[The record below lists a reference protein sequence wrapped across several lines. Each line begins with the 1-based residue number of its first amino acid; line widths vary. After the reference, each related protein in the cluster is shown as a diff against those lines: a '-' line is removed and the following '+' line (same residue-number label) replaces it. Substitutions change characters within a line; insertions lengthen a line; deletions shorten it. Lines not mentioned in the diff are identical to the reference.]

1 MKTKITV
8 VVVTFNGS
16 KWLHKMLE
24 SVLKSSISVN
34 VIIVDNASTDN
45 SAAIIETYTQVQL
58 IKSTKNL
65 GFGKA
70 NNIGIK
76 AALQLQSDY
85 IFLLNQDT
93 WIFETTIQTLV
104 QTAQLNPELGIISPM
119 HLRVN
124 EKDLDQNFETYF
136 SKKVNNNNT
145 DYDEVTFVNA
155 AAWMVSKAC
164 FNKVGLFEPLFNH
177 YGEDRNFC
185 DRVIFHGFK
194 IGIEPTSFI
203 VHDRLITRNFNKD
216 VLQSKYKILNVFLN
230 VNYTFAKSL
239 PVALKNVFGLPKFF
253 RNHYS
258 SPKTATFFFK
268 LLYFYLQNIIY
279 FRKIIAIRNRSK
291 NGLNGL

>member
-45 SAAIIETYTQVQL
+45 SGAIIETYTQVQL
-58 IKSTKNL
+58 IKSNINL

-93 WIFETTIQTLV
+93 WVFETTIQTLV
-104 QTAQLNPELGIISPM
+104 KTAQLNPELGIISPV
-119 HLRVN
+119 HLTAN

-136 SKKVNNNNT
+136 SKKINNNST

-155 AAWMVSKAC
+155 AAWLVSKAC
-164 FNKVGLFEPLFNH
+164 FDKVGLFEPLFNH

-194 IGIEPTSFI
+194 ISIEPDAFI
-203 VHDRLITRNFNKD
+203 VHDRLITRSFNKD
-216 VLQSKYKILNVFLN
+216 VLQSKYKILNVLLN

-239 PVALKNVFGLPKFF
+239 LIALKNVFGLPKFF
-253 RNHYS
+253 RSFYS
-258 SPKTATFFFK
+258 SLKTATFFIK
-268 LLYFYLQNIIY
+268 LLFFYFKNILH
-279 FRKIIAIRNRSK
+279 FNKILAIRNRSK